1 MRRLKHTIQYELW
14 RSVPLFLCGV
24 FLVYL
29 GAFDETLFYLVASD
43 ISNRLLVTAATV
55 LAATLPM
62 FFAVGAIKHSILYG
76 RETIYYYEKL
86 LRNRIFWLSA
96 GVLCIVVAIVAYIQ
110 MSSSDFRYFEL
121 SGIVTMILSV
131 LAGAYFFYYA
141 LVQMGTV
148 QLPSLRGLRRR
159 EE

>member
-1 MRRLKHTIQYELW
+1 MRRLKHTIKYELW

-86 LRNRIFWLSA
+86 LRNRIFWISA
-96 GVLCIVVAIVAYIQ
+96 GILCIVVAIVAYTQ
-110 MSSSDFRYFEL
+110 ARYFDISGMIVMVL
-121 SGIVTMILSV
+121 SI

-148 QLPSLRGLRRR
+148 QMPSLRGLRRR